1 MNSTIH
7 NHVDNTYKTH
17 LFADFTL
24 IDVIVQSISGG
35 ICVSC
40 YFTSDSTAEGCAIQ
54 LYNDENIFIFNISR
68 LINEMALLECF
79 SVPKTGTF
87 NVLVY
92 ESGSSNKW
100 RLPHIT
106 TNAEQVRNGKNNN
119 CSYYQ
124 NKNL

>member
-1 MNSTIH
+1 MLTTLTNHIH
-7 NHVDNTYKTH
+7 
-17 LFADFTL
+17 FADFTL